1 MSAPRQPEPG
11 ESGMS
16 LIELMIAMVILGIV
30 VSAAM
35 NVAYTIMNSYRDHR
49 KAMAVERSARGAM
62 TVLADAIRNASPGVE
77 NAQITDL
84 VGCSTLTGID
94 VSNRTDGPDT
104 LQIVYASGG
113 FITSIRSVFDQ
124 DSTEMVVLDGSGL
137 KAGDQILLTDFEN
150 RGHLMAVTD
159 VTDNGG
165 DYTLSLASAPT
176 SMCSPAPADFSY
188 PVLSSVIRAQVAE
201 FAIDDS
207 GDVPV
212 LTMDRDGAGA
222 AEPEPVAEGIEDL
235 QIAIGVDE
243 NGDDE
248 VSADQPDGVDE
259 WFYNHEDDA
268 DPAQAITARPYR
280 ALRITVVARSIDE
293 TTARATSLRP
303 KAEDHAG
310 ATQPDVF
317 RRRSLSTRV
326 EIRNLQGSPL

>member
-1 MSAPRQPEPG
+1 MSAPRQTDGG
-11 ESGMS
+11 ESGLT

-94 VSNRTDGPDT
+94 VINRTDGPDT

-113 FITSIRSVFDQ
+113 FVTSIRAVFDQ
-124 DSTEMVVLDGSGL
+124 NSTEMVVLDGSGL
-137 KAGDQILLTDFEN
+137 KAGDQIMVTDFDN
-150 RGHLMAVTD
+150 RGHLMAITD

-176 SMCSPAPADFSY
+176 SMCSPAPAAFSY
-188 PVLSSVIRAQVAE
+188 PVLSTVIRAQVAE

-222 AEPEPVAEGIEDL
+222 ADPEPVAEGIEDL
-235 QIAIGVDE
+235 QFAIGIDE
-243 NGDDE
+243 NGDGE
-248 VSADQPDGVDE
+248 VSADQPSGVDE

-268 DPAQAITARPYR
+268 NPALAITARPYR

-293 TTARATSLRP
+293 TTARATSIRP
-303 KAEDHAG
+303 KAEDHDG

>member
-1 MSAPRQPEPG
+1 MSAPRQPESG
-11 ESGMS
+11 ESGLT

-35 NVAYTIMNSYRDHR
+35 NVAYTIMNSYRDHG

-94 VSNRTDGPDT
+94 VGNRTDGPDS

-137 KAGDQILLTDFEN
+137 EAGDQILLTDFAD
-150 RGHLMAVTD
+150 RGHLMAITG

-165 DYTLSLASAPT
+165 DYTLSLASPPA
-176 SMCSPAPADFSY
+176 SMCSPSPSDFSY

-243 NGDDE
+243 NGDGE

-259 WFYNHEDDA
+259 WFYNHQDDV

-293 TTARATSLRP
+293 TTARTTSIRP